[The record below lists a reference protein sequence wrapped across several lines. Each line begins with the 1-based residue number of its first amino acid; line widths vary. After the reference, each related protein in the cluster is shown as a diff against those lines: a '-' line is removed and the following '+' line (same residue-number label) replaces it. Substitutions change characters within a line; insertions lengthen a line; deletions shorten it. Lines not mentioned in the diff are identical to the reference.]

1 MTDVEEMKK
10 RIAELEVEVVVLRE
24 NIKSLQDQIDIQR
37 DRFRDLEKTVHKLM
51 GIEDNEPMTEIEFLT
66 KHVLPYEE

>member
-1 MTDVEEMKK
+1 MTEEGLEE
-10 RIAELEVEVVVLRE
+10 RIKILEVEVIVLKE

-37 DRFRDLEKTVHKLM
+37 DRFRDLERAVHKLM
-51 GIEDNEPMTEIEFLT
+51 GIEDNEPMSKIEYLT